1 MATVSP
7 PETPN
12 TRAVVSF
19 IGSSASEWRPILQH
33 DNQIVLYHPRSHA
46 LSIRPSVDL
55 AAQRCPY
62 CRQELPEGFEPLVQE
77 HHDLEAEEH
86 ERFVSADG
94 AEDGQTARAP
104 NYFELLSIANA
115 ESTSSVGSA
124 LSGGDPEDEDELGA
138 RVFPKEAMAE
148 GYFKTFFQEEE
159 KLGMGA
165 NGSVYLCQHM
175 LDGNPLGH
183 FAVKK
188 IAVGESHEYLL
199 KTLREAS
206 AHIRLLEQL
215 HHPNIITYHHSWL
228 ETAQFSPFGPRIP
241 TLHVLM
247 QWAEGG
253 SLDDLIDLRQGKA
266 VKHVHFHPVSSPAD
280 VFSPIQDPASEEPV
294 EEFDVSRMSRAARIK
309 AFRAFQRAAP
319 DERERIKARM
329 GMGDKRRR
337 EAAWK
342 AIHLLSAEEVKSLF
356 GDVVEGLAFLHA
368 KSILHLDLKPGN
380 VLLTWDAGRIIP
392 RAMLSDFGTSRDMLN
407 APSLARSGN
416 TGTLEYTSPESL
428 PSPQTGLLGSI
439 DSKTDMWSLGMLL
452 HKILFFR
459 LPYRFSSDGSGA
471 AADSKMGEGEK
482 MDRLQAE
489 VLGYQGFKSTPVH
502 STAFKARRLPRAYL
516 ILLESLLNP
525 SPSGRPSCEKVVSA
539 VRMGQVCRVSASL
552 FSILIYASAR
562 PPVRAPYALTIP
574 GTELDP
580 DPLLPPPL
588 ELGQRQERAV
598 DIQVYSL
605 TTLCPD
611 QPLECVHPTVLAAV
625 LIPAVAD
632 TWFDGLGVSVVLG
645 LVHTVIVGW
654 ACRQVRCCV

>member
-77 HHDLEAEEH
+77 HHDLEADEH

-124 LSGGDPEDEDELGA
+124 LSDGDPEDEDEPGA

-206 AHIRLLEQL
+206 AYIRLLEQL

-280 VFSPIQDPASEEPV
+280 VFAPVQDPASEEPV

-471 AADSKMGEGEK
+471 AGDSKMGEGEK

-539 VRMGQVCRVSASL
+539 VRMGQVRPPSFL
-552 FSILIYASAR
+552 ILAPAR
-562 PPVRAPYALTIP
+562 PPLRAPYSLAFS
-574 GTELDP
+574 GTELHP

-598 DIQVYSL
+598 GEL
-605 TTLCPD
+605 RERD
-611 QPLECVHPTVLAAV
+611 QRAAEPHIKTGSARAGGGGLARQHQHGEG
-625 LIPAVAD
+625 PAAAASW
-632 TWFDGLGVSVVLG
+632 T
-645 LVHTVIVGW
+645 
-654 ACRQVRCCV
+654 

>member
-77 HHDLEAEEH
+77 HHDLEADEH

-124 LSGGDPEDEDELGA
+124 LSDGDPEDEDEPGE

-206 AHIRLLEQL
+206 AYIPCIPHPLDIRLLEQL

-280 VFSPIQDPASEEPV
+280 VFAPVQDPASEEPV

-407 APSLARSGN
+407 TPSLARSGN

-471 AADSKMGEGEK
+471 AGDSKMGEGEK

-539 VRMGQVCRVSASL
+539 VRMGQVCPVSLRQPASC
-552 FSILIYASAR
+552 IEPQPAR
-562 PPVRAPYALTIP
+562 PPLRAPNTLALTR
-574 GTELDP
+574 TELDP

-598 DIQVYSL
+598 RKLRERDQRAADPRTKTGGSRGL
-605 TTLCPD
+605 TRQHQHGEGP
-611 QPLECVHPTVLAAV
+611 AA
-625 LIPAVAD
+625 AA
-632 TWFDGLGVSVVLG
+632 
-645 LVHTVIVGW
+645 
-654 ACRQVRCCV
+654 ARA

>member
-46 LSIRPSVDL
+46 LSIRPSADL
-55 AAQRCPY
+55 ASRRCPY
-62 CRQELPEGFEPLVQE
+62 CRQDLPEGFEPLVQE
-77 HHDLEAEEH
+77 HHNIDVHE
-86 ERFVSADG
+86 ERFEPMDG
-94 AEDGQTARAP
+94 GEDGTARAP

-115 ESTSSVGSA
+115 ESSSSLGSA
-124 LSGGDPEDEDELGA
+124 ALSDAGSDVEEVPDTRA
-138 RVFPKEAMAE
+138 FPKETMAE
-148 GYFKTFFQEEE
+148 GYFQTFFQEEE

-188 IAVGESHEYLL
+188 IAVGESHSYLI
-199 KTLREAS
+199 KILREAS
-206 AHIRLLEQL
+206 TASSCIQRRSSSAQIRLLEQL

-266 VKHVHFHPVSSPAD
+266 VRHVHFHPVTSP
-280 VFSPIQDPASEEPV
+280 SDPFAQPEAMTDSRDEPPEEI
-294 EEFDVSRMSRAARIK
+294 DVSRMSRAARIK
-309 AFRAFQRAAP
+309 AFRAFQRAP
-319 DERERIKARM
+319 PEERERIQARM
-329 GMGDKRRR
+329 GMGDRRRR

-356 GDVVEGLAFLHA
+356 GDVVEGLGFLHA

-380 VLLTWDAGRIIP
+380 VLLTWDVGRIIP

-407 APSLARSGN
+407 ASSLSRSGN

-428 PSPQTGLLGSI
+428 PSPRTGILGSV

-459 LPYRFSSDGSGA
+459 LPYRFSSDGSEGD
-471 AADSKMGEGEK
+471 ADSKMGEGEK

-489 VLGYQGFKSTPVH
+489 VLGYPGFKKTPLH
-502 STAFKARRLPRAYL
+502 STSFKSRRLPRAYL

-525 SPSGRPSCEKVVSA
+525 TPGGRPSCEKVLSA
-539 VRMGQVCRVSASL
+539 VRMGQVRCMSL
-552 FSILIYASAR
+552 TWAHSAR
-562 PPVRAPYALTIP
+562 PTDRSTDALA
-574 GTELDP
+574 
-580 DPLLPPPL
+580 LP
-588 ELGQRQERAV
+588 
-598 DIQVYSL
+598 
-605 TTLCPD
+605 
-611 QPLECVHPTVLAAV
+611 
-625 LIPAVAD
+625 
-632 TWFDGLGVSVVLG
+632 
-645 LVHTVIVGW
+645 
-654 ACRQVRCCV
+654 